1 MKSIGNLVFLGLVG
15 LCLGQGFGGMQA
27 GGEVLWTEDYTI
39 DNMGSSPIIIASD
52 TGQVN
57 FPFYRELPTSTPAP
71 LGGVGGTDGTETD
84 AKGESWSPHVTYKG
98 KPFVAERE
106 AFSVLCN
113 LTLFDQLKWT
123 HNGKP
128 VVAGEGGYSMTE
140 EPGPEGFITSRL
152 SVANAHM
159 YHAGQYKC
167 TSFIPRSHTVFVLS
181 ANSSGTES
189 VQVLFV
195 GYPMRLSCNL
205 TNQDDEKLES
215 GDHIK
220 IFQENSSLLINSP
233 VREDVGIY
241 KCETDS
247 GIPLDKPFFKT
258 IQVIHFEIR
267 RMDKSMNVDMEK
279 DIVLICPVEGKPYPN
294 ITWKKD
300 DRPVTELINQTRIT
314 YEPNEHD
321 VPNSKIIIASAGWAD
336 RGNYTCVI
344 DSLSKTF
351 ERFTFIRVKEVLL
364 LGIIIF
370 IFEKRRVKAEFEESD
385 TDQGNDQK
393 NTAEHNK
400 DLVRQRKKTKIHCD
414 TRSEVTVEP
423 LSRAITALVADNDKL
438 REECVRF
445 CLNILSSPCSSYVAD
460 TAYACI

>member
-15 LCLGQGFGGMQA
+15 LCLG
-27 GGEVLWTEDYTI
+27 
-39 DNMGSSPIIIASD
+39 
-52 TGQVN
+52 
-57 FPFYRELPTSTPAP
+57 
-71 LGGVGGTDGTETD
+71 VGGTDGTETD
-84 AKGESWSPHVTYKG
+84 AK
-98 KPFVAERE
+98 
-106 AFSVLCN
+106 
-113 LTLFDQLKWT
+113 
-123 HNGKP
+123 
-128 VVAGEGGYSMTE
+128 
-140 EPGPEGFITSRL
+140 
-152 SVANAHM
+152 
-159 YHAGQYKC
+159 
-167 TSFIPRSHTVFVLS
+167 

-205 TNQDDEKLES
+205 TNQVNTSIELEWYKDDEKLES

-351 ERFTFIRVKEVLL
+351 ERFTFIRVKDVYAALWPFIGIVIEVLL

-400 DLVRQRKKTKIHCD
+400 DLVRQRK
-414 TRSEVTVEP
+414 
-423 LSRAITALVADNDKL
+423 
-438 REECVRF
+438 
-445 CLNILSSPCSSYVAD
+445 
-460 TAYACI
+460 